1 MHSYVQVTR
10 FCSVEAAVAQR
21 NSPLP
26 KGKAA
31 ICATRW
37 AWKRA
42 YRVGRI
48 NMAEMDHSPNVR
60 VLTTKNWDSTIKIIK
75 ITKM

>member
-1 MHSYVQVTR
+1 VQLTR
-10 FCSVEAAVAQR
+10 FCLVEAAVAQR

-42 YRVGRI
+42 ELGTWI
-48 NMAEMDHSPNVR
+48 NMAEMDHSLNVR

-75 ITKM
+75 IIQM